1 MTSVNLLIPD
11 LTWRKLGEW
20 GKIALP
26 EVGTF
31 TLESTPAQLDLVKN
45 TIISSEEKISYFQDA
60 PIDSRFDIR
69 EANIARDWMEEN
81 YTLFLHHFR
90 NSLSQ
95 EGTYFFKHI
104 GTLTKTSS
112 GIKFSPDPES
122 ALIQRGKELQQI
134 AFTPIERIYVK
145 PEADARQNHSAKPRK
160 KYSVS
165 KLTLMALFVVINTAL
180 IFWLVEKKRN
190 SAEMDSLSVSLP
202 DNRLNVKPSA
212 DAPLP
217 DVPEIRKDSLSSMDS
232 AVADMDSSVAKDQE
246 PKIKAPAE
254 IIAIPFFEKPGLPVK
269 PIVSDSKPEI
279 TTPAEQ
285 AENKADQEKLSNKVP
300 QEKSLAGKCAIIVGS
315 FKEKANV
322 TKMEERIEKAG
333 FEAYTQKGSR
343 LTKVGIVTGCEEVPA
358 VLEFAKSKFHP
369 DAWVHPIQ

>member
-1 MTSVNLLIPD
+1 
-11 LTWRKLGEW
+11 
-20 GKIALP
+20 
-26 EVGTF
+26 
-31 TLESTPAQLDLVKN
+31 
-45 TIISSEEKISYFQDA
+45 
-60 PIDSRFDIR
+60 
-69 EANIARDWMEEN
+69 
-81 YTLFLHHFR
+81 
-90 NSLSQ
+90 
-95 EGTYFFKHI
+95 
-104 GTLTKTSS
+104 
-112 GIKFSPDPES
+112 
-122 ALIQRGKELQQI
+122 
-134 AFTPIERIYVK
+134 
-145 PEADARQNHSAKPRK
+145 
-160 KYSVS
+160 
-165 KLTLMALFVVINTAL
+165 MALFVVINTAL

-254 IIAIPFFEKPGLPVK
+254 IIAIPFFEKPDLPVK
-269 PIVSDSKPEI
+269 PIVTDSKPEI

-333 FEAYTQKGSR
+333 FEAYTQKGIR